1 VSVARPP
8 DFEPLASGNPVPGDP
23 DEITMLGRRYADTA
37 AEIARQA
44 ANLRKLA
51 TAAPGGWKG
60 QAGTVFHSHAADLA
74 TRISKAHDRYAT
86 AGQALQD
93 CAGPMYDAQQRAYAA
108 VWRAKSAQQ
117 QMTASAPGL
126 PRPPGSPPLTDAQKA
141 QQRTQ
146 QAAYS
151 DAQTSLAQATRNFD
165 DAVSDYRSAAARAAR
180 QIGSAI
186 SHDGLKDSWWDRNFG
201 WISTVF
207 KIIAIVVVVLAVVA
221 LLLAMP
227 WTAALVASM
236 LSFFGANVTAAAVAA
251 TLSTISTGI
260 GWTLFGVTAVQAAYD
275 GTAAGTGKESW
286 AAFAL
291 DMVALVTFSFGK
303 VAEAGV
309 KALADSAGDTGEA
322 VAGARAGRDAICA
335 AGLPGLVYSVAS
347 RFSLAATVMRMSGL
361 GGQLDAALQAASD
374 ARAAVTSAIKDAAPT
389 NLASFLTM
397 GSSGVTDL
405 SKLSTV
411 NGDVPGVLRIEVAK
425 ATAYAL
431 MGVSGAGQWGS
442 FIGTNTVNVVSWA
455 APGPD
460 DPQAIISSFRQSL
473 SQVP

>member
-1 VSVARPP
+1 VSVTRPP

-23 DEITMLGRRYADTA
+23 DEITMLGKRYTDTA

-44 ANLRKLA
+44 TNLRKLA

-74 TRISKAHDRYAT
+74 TRISKAHDRYAAT
-86 AGQALQD
+86 GQALTG
-93 CAGPMYDAQQRAYAA
+93 CAGPMQDAQQRAYAA
-108 VWRAKSAQQ
+108 VWQAKSAQQ
-117 QMTASAPGL
+117 QMTANVPGP
-126 PRPPGSPPLTDAQKA
+126 PRPPGSPPLTDTQKA

-146 QAAYS
+146 QTAYT
-151 DAQTSLAQATRNFD
+151 DAQTTLTQATRNFD
-165 DAVSDYRSAAARAAR
+165 DAVSDYRSAANRAAQ

-227 WTAALVASM
+227 WTAAFLAGM
-236 LSFFGANVTAAAVAA
+236 LSLLGSEVTAVTVAA
-251 TLSTISTGI
+251 TLSTISTGL
-260 GWTLFGVTAVQAAYD
+260 GWTLLGVTAVQAAYD
-275 GTAAGTGKESW
+275 GTAAATGKESW
-286 AAFAL
+286 TAFAL

-303 VAEAGV
+303 VA
-309 KALADSAGDTGEA
+309 D
-322 VAGARAGRDAICA
+322 AGARALADGAADTAKAAAGGQAGRA
-335 AGLPGLVYSVAS
+335 AMTAQGLPGFLFSLGS
-347 RFSLAATVMRMSGL
+347 RFGLAAKVMRIAGMGD
-361 GGQLDAALQAASD
+361 QLDTAVQAATD
-374 ARAAVTSAIKDAAPT
+374 ARAAVTAAVKAAAPT

-397 GSSGVTDL
+397 SSSGSTDL
-405 SKLSTV
+405 SKLGTIS
-411 NGDVPGVLRIEVAK
+411 GQVPGVLRIEVAK

-442 FIGTNTVNVVSWA
+442 FIGTNTENVVSWT
-455 APGPD
+455 APGPG
-460 DPQAIISSFRQSL
+460 DPQTIISSFRQSL
-473 SQVP
+473 SRVP

>member
-1 VSVARPP
+1 VSAARPP

-23 DEITMLGRRYADTA
+23 GEITALGRRYTDTA

-74 TRISKAHDRYAT
+74 TRISKAHDRYAAT
-86 AGQALQD
+86 GKALHD
-93 CAGPMYDAQQRAYAA
+93 CAEPMQDAQQRAYAA
-108 VWRAKSAQQ
+108 VWQAKSAQQ
-117 QMTASAPGL
+117 QVAANAPGP
-126 PRPPGSPPLTDAQKA
+126 PRPPGSPPLTDEQKA
-141 QQRTQ
+141 QQRTR
-146 QAAYS
+146 QAAYG
-151 DAQTSLAQATRNFD
+151 DAQSSLAQATRNFD
-165 DAVSDYRSAAARAAR
+165 DAVTDYRSATTRAAR

-201 WISTVF
+201 WISAVF

-227 WTAALVASM
+227 WSAALIAAM
-236 LSFFGANVTAAAVAA
+236 LGFFGADVSVATLGAAATA
-251 TLSTISTGI
+251 I

-275 GTAAGTGKESW
+275 GTAAATGEESW
-286 AAFAL
+286 TAFAL

-309 KALADSAGDTGEA
+309 RVLADGAADTGKA
-322 VAGARAGRDAICA
+322 VAAGRAGRMAMSA
-335 AGLPGLVYSVAS
+335 RGAPGWLFSIGS
-347 RFSLAATVMRMSGL
+347 RFSLAAKVMRMAGM
-361 GGQLDAALQAASD
+361 GDQLDAARQAAAE
-374 ARAAVTSAIKDAAPT
+374 ARTAVTGLIKDAEPG
-389 NLASFLTM
+389 NLATFFTM
-397 GSSGVTDL
+397 SSSAAREFSTMNAL
-405 SKLSTV
+405 S
-411 NGDVPGVLRIEVAK
+411 DAVPNVARIEVPK
-425 ATAYAL
+425 ALAIGL

-442 FIGTNTVNVVSWA
+442 FIGTNTENVVSWT
-455 APGPD
+455 AP
-460 DPQAIISSFRQSL
+460 DPPGETTAIIGSFRQAL

>member
-1 VSVARPP
+1 MTVARPP

-23 DEITMLGRRYADTA
+23 DEITMLGKRYTDTA

-51 TAAPGGWKG
+51 TAAPDGWKG

-74 TRISKAHDRYAT
+74 TRISQAHDRYAAT
-86 AGQALQD
+86 GKALTG
-93 CAGPMYDAQQRAYAA
+93 CAAPMQDAQQRAYAA
-108 VWRAKSAQQ
+108 VWQAKSAQQ
-117 QMTASAPGL
+117 QMTANAPGP

-146 QAAYS
+146 QTACT
-151 DAQTSLAQATRNFD
+151 DAQTALATATRNFD
-165 DAVSDYRSAAARAAR
+165 DAVSDYQAAANRAAQ

-227 WTAALVASM
+227 WSAALIAAM
-236 LSFFGANVTAAAVAA
+236 LGFFGADVSVATLGAAATV
-251 TLSTISTGI
+251 I

-286 AAFAL
+286 TAFAL

-303 VAEAGV
+303 VADAGV
-309 KALADSAGDTGEA
+309 KALAEFATDSGTAAAAG
-322 VAGARAGRDAICA
+322 RAGRA
-335 AGLPGLVYSVAS
+335 AMTARGLPGFLFSVGS
-347 RFSLAATVMRMSGL
+347 RSSLAAGAMRIL
-361 GGQLDAALQAASD
+361 GMGGPLDGALQAAADTRTMVASVVK
-374 ARAAVTSAIKDAAPT
+374 AAEPG

-397 GSSGVTDL
+397 GSSGVAEF
-405 SKLSTV
+405 SKLNALSEA
-411 NGDVPGVLRIEVAK
+411 VPGVVRIEVPK
-425 ATAYAL
+425 ALAITV
-431 MGVSGAGQWGS
+431 MGINGAGQWSS
-442 FIGTNTVNVVSWA
+442 FIGTNTENVISWA
-455 APGPD
+455 PGD
-460 DPQAIISSFRQSL
+460 QGGDPQAIISSFRQAL

>member
-1 VSVARPP
+1 VTVARPP

-23 DEITMLGRRYADTA
+23 DEITMLGRRYTDTA

-74 TRISKAHDRYAT
+74 TRISKAHDRYAAT
-86 AGQALQD
+86 GKALTG
-93 CAGPMYDAQQRAYAA
+93 CAGPMQDAQQRAYAA
-108 VWRAKSAQQ
+108 VWQAKSAQQ
-117 QMTASAPGL
+117 QMTANAPGP
-126 PRPPGSPPLTDAQKA
+126 PRPPGSPPLTDTQKA

-146 QAAYS
+146 QTACTG
-151 DAQTSLAQATRNFD
+151 AQTSLAQATRNFD
-165 DAVSDYRSAAARAAR
+165 DAVTDYRSAANRAAQ

-227 WTAALVASM
+227 WTAAFLAGM
-236 LSFFGANVTAAAVAA
+236 LSLLGSEVTVATVAA
-251 TLSTISTGI
+251 TLSTISTGL
-260 GWTLFGVTAVQAAYD
+260 GWTLLGVTAVQAAYD
-275 GTAAGTGKESW
+275 GTAAATGKESW
-286 AAFAL
+286 TAFAL

-303 VAEAGV
+303 VAELGV
-309 KALADSAGDTGEA
+309 RALAETAGDSGKA
-322 VAGARAGRDAICA
+322 VAMARAGRDAMRA
-335 AGLPGLVYSVAS
+335 TGLPGPLYSFGS
-347 RFSLAATVMRMSGL
+347 RFSLAAKVMRMAGL
-361 GGQLDAALQAASD
+361 GDQLDTALQAASD
-374 ARAAVTSAIKDAAPT
+374 ARTALTSVIKEAEPA
-389 NLASFLTM
+389 NLITFLTM
-397 GSSGVTDL
+397 TNSGATDL
-405 SKLSTV
+405 SKLNAIS
-411 NGDVPGVLRIEVAK
+411 GQVPGVLRIEVAK
-425 ATAYAL
+425 ATSYAL

-442 FIGTNTVNVVSWA
+442 FIGTNTENVVSWT
-455 APGPD
+455 APGPG

-473 SQVP
+473 SRVP